1 MNNPSCDLSICFLCR
16 HCIPEWKEA
25 IGQKRKT
32 LFYKKGKPIFLEGEP
47 MKGLFFLYKGA
58 VKIHKQ
64 WTDERELIIRFAT
77 AGDIVG
83 YRGLGVTQLY
93 PVSAAALVD
102 TEVCFIL
109 NDFLEA
115 TFKINPGFTYSLM
128 QYYSDELQKKE
139 MRMYNLAAWE
149 AKAKIAAVL
158 LDLDTL
164 FGKDQ
169 KKFIAVPVSRQD
181 IASYAGT
188 TYETVFKVLREFAK
202 EGIISTSAKSI
213 KLNNTKKLYAMMENK
228 IK

>member
-1 MNNPSCDLSICFLCR
+1 MNNPSCDLSSCFLCK

-32 LFYKKGKPIFLEGEP
+32 LFFKKGKAIFLEGEP

-64 WTDERELIIRFAT
+64 WTDEKELIIRFAT

-83 YRGLGVTQLY
+83 YRGLGVAQVY
-93 PVSAAALVD
+93 PVSATALVD

-109 NDFLEA
+109 NDFLDA

-164 FGKDQ
+164 FGRDP

-188 TYETVFKVLREFAK
+188 TYETVFKVLRIFAK

-213 KLNNTKKLYAMMENK
+213 KLNNAKKLYAMLENK

>member
-1 MNNPSCDLSICFLCR
+1 
-16 HCIPEWKEA
+16 
-25 IGQKRKT
+25 
-32 LFYKKGKPIFLEGEP
+32 
-47 MKGLFFLYKGA
+47 
-58 VKIHKQ
+58 V
-64 WTDERELIIRFAT
+64 
-77 AGDIVG
+77 
-83 YRGLGVTQLY
+83 Y
-93 PVSAAALVD
+93 PVSATALVD

-109 NDFLEA
+109 NDFLDA

-164 FGKDQ
+164 FGRDP

-188 TYETVFKVLREFAK
+188 TYETVFKVLRIFAK

-213 KLNNTKKLYAMMENK
+213 KLNNAKKLYAMLENK